1 MDMGSTFNLLK
12 KAMQR
17 VLLDKKDICNAL
29 TCNLLD
35 NNINCR
41 LLVSSHIINVMI
53 HSFLSTSANFV
64 AMSERKLN
72 VLILFMF

>member
-1 MDMGSTFNLLK
+1 MDMSSTFILLK

-17 VLLDKKDICNAL
+17 VPLDNKDICNAL
-29 TCNLLD
+29 TCNLID

-41 LLVSSHIINVMI
+41 LLDTLF
-53 HSFLSTSANFV
+53 FLSMSANFV
-64 AMSERKLN
+64 AESKRKLN